1 MSPSLF
7 CSENS
12 FLLMHMFQ
20 DFFKQFMLYGH
31 TLIWTLHKCTGSQIL
46 FLIALKICL
55 CYPFW
60 NLIMNAQSLVL
71 RNTRFKKYLLWLYF
85 NLHWNITICITIV
98 CSLTYAI
105 MQSCCIVHASLY
117 VLVFCSSL
125 IHILG
130 RNTLFELYLRLFD
143 WLPQKLLDFNI
154 SKFFFA
160 LVHFGLV
167 NIFDWV
173 IQKNTIIIF

>member
-31 TLIWTLHKCTGSQIL
+31 ILIWTLHKCTGSQIL

-60 NLIMNAQSLVL
+60 NLIMNTQSLVL

-98 CSLTYAI
+98 CSLTYAEL
-105 MQSCCIVHASLY
+105 LY
-117 VLVFCSSL
+117 CTCFFVCAGILFLSNTHSRKKYVTWVVSQAFWL
-125 IHILG
+125 IATKAI
-130 RNTLFELYLRLFD
+130 RF
-143 WLPQKLLDFNI
+143 
-154 SKFFFA
+154 
-160 LVHFGLV
+160 
-167 NIFDWV
+167 
-173 IQKNTIIIF
+173 